1 MTLVDVL
8 VRVLAVVGALTLTG
22 SIVIVGRPRLYT
34 AAANTRR
41 RTRSILPYLALLVGV
56 LLVNKVARQVGPDV
70 SWIIGWNITGTI
82 FALEGGFVAW
92 LQSFAT
98 PPLTAYF
105 SAVYVYGYVFLLVFP
120 LVAYFALADRRAL
133 RHLML
138 TYAINYS
145 IGLILYVLFIAY
157 GPRNLMP
164 DMVQSLLYTSW
175 PQSQL
180 LTSQVN
186 TNTNV
191 FPSLHTS
198 LSVSVAVLAHRTR
211 AELPQ
216 WAPIAAVLALSVDVS
231 TMYLGIHW
239 GTDVV
244 AGILLGVGS
253 VLLASRLDKRIQTS
267 ELGLALDRRL
277 VRLLRR

>member
-1 MTLVDVL
+1 MTLADVL
-8 VRVLAVVGALTLTG
+8 LHVFAVVGALTLTG
-22 SIVIVGRPRLYT
+22 SVAIVGRPQLYT
-34 AAANTRR
+34 AAADTRR
-41 RTRSILPYLALLVGV
+41 RVRSVLPYFVLLAGV
-56 LLVNKVARQVGPDV
+56 LLVNKVARQVGPDI
-70 SWIIGWNITGTI
+70 SWIIGWNITGAI

-92 LQSFAT
+92 VQSFAT

-120 LVAYFALADRRAL
+120 LVAYFALPDRRPL
-133 RHLML
+133 RHLIL
-138 TYAINYS
+138 TLAINYS
-145 IGLILYVLFIAY
+145 IGLLFYVLFIAY

-164 DMVQSLLYTSW
+164 EMVNSLLYTSW
-175 PQSQL
+175 PQSRL

-211 AELPQ
+211 AALPR
-216 WAPIAAVLALSVDVS
+216 WFPVAAVLALSVDLS

-239 GTDVV
+239 LTDVV
-244 AGILLGVGS
+244 AGIALGVGS
-253 VLLASRLDKRIQTS
+253 VLLAGRLDERIQAS
-267 ELGLALDRRL
+267 GLGLALERR
-277 VRLLRR
+277 VGRLLRR